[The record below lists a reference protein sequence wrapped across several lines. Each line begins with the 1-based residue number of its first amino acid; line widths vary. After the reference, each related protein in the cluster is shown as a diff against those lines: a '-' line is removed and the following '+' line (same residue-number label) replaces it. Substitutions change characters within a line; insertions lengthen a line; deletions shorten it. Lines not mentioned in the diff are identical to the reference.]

1 MYEKTMNLTHNK
13 RSTGQAGC
21 LTPVI
26 AALWE
31 AEVCTTM
38 PGEVCICSREGVLHI
53 SQAGLE
59 LLTSSNLPALGSQS
73 AGITGRMAQNM
84 VTVNGVAVSSTPF
97 QPTHVNI
104 HIHQESA
111 LTQLLKAGGSLKQLL
126 FRPGDTVPSRAGI
139 SYEQLALGI
148 TQILLGLVS
157 CVLGVCFCLGP
168 WTVLRATG
176 CAFWAGSAAIAAGAG
191 AMVHEKRR
199 GKLAGYVSSLLT
211 LAGFATAVAAIV
223 LCVNSFIWQT
233 DDLFYIDT
241 VCDSPDTVI
250 PTTEDGWMRRASQE
264 ISWQE
269 IDCRDHMQL
278 LRRLFTAICALF
290 LAICILKVIVS
301 LASLGVGLR
310 TLCGRRSFPP
320 LDEGGSE
327 KTLLGENSV
336 PPSPSREQ
344 HHPPAMVL

>member
-1 MYEKTMNLTHNK
+1 MTATE
-13 RSTGQAGC
+13 
-21 LTPVI
+21 
-26 AALWE
+26 
-31 AEVCTTM
+31 
-38 PGEVCICSREGVLHI
+38 
-53 SQAGLE
+53 
-59 LLTSSNLPALGSQS
+59 LGSVSPNGQGWAS
-73 AGITGRMAQNM
+73 NFQIPGRMAQNM
-84 VTVNGVAVSSTPF
+84 VTVNGVAVSSTPS
-97 QPTHVNI
+97 QPTHINI

-111 LTQLLKAGGSLKQLL
+111 LTQLLKAGDSLKQFL

-168 WTVLRATG
+168 WTVLRASG
-176 CAFWAGSAAIAAGAG
+176 CAFWVGSAAIAAGAG
-191 AMVHEKRR
+191 AIVHEKRR

-211 LAGFATAVAAIV
+211 LAGFATAVAAVV

-233 DDLFYIDT
+233 NDLSYIDT
-241 VCDSPDTVI
+241 VCDFLDPVI
-250 PTTEDGWMRRASQE
+250 PTPEYRWIRQASQE
-264 ISWQE
+264 ISWRK

-290 LAICILKVIVS
+290 LAVCILKVIVS

-310 TLCGRRSFPP
+310 NLCGRRSSPP

-327 KTLLGENSV
+327 KRLLGENSV

-344 HHPPAMVL
+344 PPPVMVL